1 MMTQQQI
8 FTNEDNN
15 STKIFKF
22 DEVTTCP
29 MCKHAIKPHILHGVY
44 FNERDD
50 EVSLSIHY
58 LCKACST
65 PFIAYYDNLWKEK
78 GYSKTIY
85 HTTSAPITAPNY
97 FKAEEFSPHILT
109 ISPDFVEIYN
119 QALQAEHFNLHQI
132 AGVGFR
138 KALEFLIKDFLI
150 NQQPEN
156 EDEIKNKL
164 LGKCVKMLGN
174 SQLET
179 VAQKATWLG
188 NDQTHYVQKFTD
200 RDITD
205 LKRLVRLTVHW
216 ISMII
221 ETEEAEQIQSQN

>member
-1 MMTQQQI
+1 MMTQQQS
-8 FTNEDNN
+8 FKNEDNH
-15 STKIFKF
+15 SSKIFKF

-44 FNERDD
+44 FNEKD
-50 EVSLSIHY
+50 EEVNLSIHY

-65 PFIAYYDNLWKEK
+65 PFIAYYNDFWKEN
-78 GYSKTIY
+78 GYSQSIY
-85 HTTSAPITAPNY
+85 HATSAPITAPNY
-97 FKAEEFSPHILT
+97 FEAEEFSQHILA
-109 ISPDFVEIYN
+109 ISSDFIEIYN
-119 QALQAEHFNLHQI
+119 QALQAEHLNLHQI
-132 AGVGFR
+132 AGVGYR

-150 NQQPEN
+150 NKQPEK

-164 LGKCVKMLGN
+164 LGKCVKMLDN

-200 RDITD
+200 RDISD

>member
-1 MMTQQQI
+1 MIQKRK
-8 FTNEDNN
+8 FSNESN
-15 STKIFKF
+15 SSNRTFEF
-22 DEVTTCP
+22 EEVTVCP

-44 FNERDD
+44 FNERGN

-65 PFIAYYDNLWKEK
+65 PFIAYYNNVRESSS
-78 GYSKTIY
+78 YSELKY
-85 HTTSAPITAPNY
+85 CSLSDPITAPNY
-97 FKAEEFSPHILT
+97 FTPQEFDPHILT
-109 ISPDFVEIYN
+109 ISSEFVEIYN
-119 QALQAEHFNLHQI
+119 QALQAEHLNLYQI
-132 AGVGFR
+132 AGVGYR
-138 KALEFLIKDFLI
+138 KSLEFLIKDFLI
-150 NQQPEN
+150 YQNSDK

-164 LGKCVKMLGN
+164 LGQCVKMLDN

-179 VAQKATWLG
+179 VARKATWLG

>member
-1 MMTQQQI
+1 MMTQQQK
-8 FTNEDNN
+8 FKNENN
-15 STKIFKF
+15 DSTKIFEF

-29 MCKHAIKPHILHGVY
+29 MCKHAIKPHVLHGVY
-44 FNERDD
+44 FNEKDRG
-50 EVSLSIHY
+50 VNLSIHY

-65 PFIAYYDNLWKEK
+65 PFIAYYKNLSEEK
-78 GYSKTIY
+78 TYSYEIY
-85 HTTSAPITAPNY
+85 HATSAPITAPNY
-97 FKAEEFSPHILT
+97 FKAVGFSQPILA
-109 ISPDFVEIYN
+109 ISSDFVEIYN
-119 QALQAEHFNLHQI
+119 QALQAEQLNLHQI
-132 AGVGFR
+132 AGVGYR

-150 NQQPEN
+150 DQQPEK
-156 EDEIKNKL
+156 EEEIKNKL

-174 SQLET
+174 LQLET

-200 RDITD
+200 RDISD

-216 ISMII
+216 IEMII

>member
-1 MMTQQQI
+1 MIQKRI
-8 FTNEDNN
+8 FSNEAN
-15 STKIFKF
+15 SSSRTFEF
-22 DEVTTCP
+22 EEVTVCP

-44 FNERDD
+44 FNERGD

-65 PFIAYYDNLWKEK
+65 PFIAYYNRVWKEFRS
-78 GYSKTIY
+78 GQTIY
-85 HTTSAPITAPNY
+85 TTSYPITAPNY
-97 FKAEEFSPHILT
+97 FIPQEFDPHILT
-109 ISPDFVEIYN
+109 ISSEFVEIYN
-119 QALQAEHFNLHQI
+119 QALQAEHLNLHQI
-132 AGVGFR
+132 AGVGYR

-150 NQQPEN
+150 HQNPDK
-156 EDEIKNKL
+156 EDEIKNKQ